1 MQEKDENAEE
11 NKSEYESCYFEA
23 LGEGNSKKLSKKNSA
38 IEILKILKEKFE
50 PLFMISSKKV
60 NRVEL
65 AKSND
70 KYRSGDSNSENTAS
84 NRFRKSKAK
93 NIVKIKKTSPDYG
106 KGSINPISR
115 LIQIQQAKKEPEP
128 EFTFIVQNKKKT
140 EQNNRNK
147 RTEFVIQVTLTTNS
161 NNVGKDENG
170 NNTIEDKTA
179 SDSNSKLVKLQCEG
193 KGSTKKEAKKNAA
206 EAMLIKLGY
215 QSKASVLKPSIKT
228 TTQNTSNTITPSAS
242 TTGDINVI
250 AEPPNA
256 DKAANNSN
264 EKNEKRVTFVED
276 NNVTIQP
283 DDYKSSSIT
292 GKFKILIS

>member
-1 MQEKDENAEE
+1 
-11 NKSEYESCYFEA
+11 
-23 LGEGNSKKLSKKNSA
+23 
-38 IEILKILKEKFE
+38 
-50 PLFMISSKKV
+50 MISSKKV
-60 NRVEL
+60 NRVDF
-65 AKSND
+65 ANSKSND

-84 NRFRKSKAK
+84 SRFRKSKAK

-161 NNVGKDENG
+161 NNVSKDENG
-170 NNTIEDKTA
+170 NNTNEDKTA
-179 SDSNSKLVKLQCEG
+179 ADSKSQLIKLQCLG

-228 TTQNTSNTITPSAS
+228 TTQNITVNSSSTAQSTITPSTS
-242 TTGDINVI
+242 TTGDINII
-250 AEPPNA
+250 ADPPNS
-256 DKAANNSN
+256 DKVVNNSN

-283 DDYKSSSIT
+283 DDYKNSSIT
-292 GKFKILIS
+292 GKFFILKFESLKYSIKII